1 MVETKRFVN
10 IQVRNAIDRSD
21 GSSQSSEGTIANHT
35 DSTPCRKYLGVHQ
48 IGNAPRSS
56 LVGMVR
62 TTFLPSYNKH
72 TFCIRK
78 KQQRNCFY
86 FIAIVAKAAPQR
98 NGKQLDIPPQPT
110 HKEEHNQYQQ
120 EYNHSKHGYTIFK

>member
-21 GSSQSSEGTIANHT
+21 GSPQSSEGTITNHT
-35 DSTPCRKYLGVHQ
+35 DSTPRRKYLGVHQ
-48 IGNAPRSS
+48 MGNAPRSS
-56 LVGMVR
+56 LVRMVR

-72 TFCIRK
+72 TFYIRK
-78 KQQRNCFY
+78 KQQRN
-86 FIAIVAKAAPQR
+86 IL
-98 NGKQLDIPPQPT
+98 LDVPPQPA

-120 EYNHSKHGYTIFK
+120 EYNHSKRGYTKFK